1 MKLSEEIKEE
11 VITFNDLQEEDFLE
25 KEQRFVIRKLQEGL
39 QALLIKI
46 G

>member
-25 KEQRFVIRKLQEGL
+25 KE
-39 QALLIKI
+39 
-46 G
+46 